1 MKKFIYFLV
10 PAIAIGFIAF
20 KSPMYQKSVNWLN
33 NVQQPVLQEQER
45 EKRDPNKNRSW
56 SAEEAEANATTLELV
71 QQSIT
76 AGKSLLAKNAKAFT
90 DVSQLGK
97 WISKGPFNMPGAFQ
111 FCEVD
116 EGTDDVYAV
125 SCGHYGGVQFIWKGT
140 LAGDNWKII
149 NPKNPSRFEDLIAIP
164 NGSNRRIIA
173 GHERGR
179 VMYTDNAGQTWTY
192 STGIPSGIFS
202 TIVNRQDNSVI
213 YATNGKIVY
222 RSTDKGTS
230 FSAFYTIGTANA
242 NSARLY
248 SPRWNN
254 QPNAIDVYMAVD
266 NRFFKMNAG
275 KTSFDVINSSI
286 ATGGRIGIGGDSRKL
301 WLTIDN
307 KWYYSTNVGQSFTYQ
322 STKDYYYGAESEG
335 MNTGQH
341 LGINPTN
348 PNIIIGGYA
357 HPLSSRNGG
366 VNQNNDAQNY
376 WGWYQNAV
384 GNDNKVRINYH
395 PDMQASQ
402 FFYDKT
408 GRLLSLRS
416 SDGGV
421 FRSYNEWE
429 KTSFPDGA
437 SIQSV
442 FYNISLYGQPTQE
455 TYRGGFIIGKN
466 NLNDLTVG
474 TQDQGWQNTR
484 LSTYNAP
491 VLSWDQVGGGDGPCC
506 ITGDGLIGWKM
517 DYFARNFTRINL
529 YNGTIYSGLAG
540 SASAEKVFPFTGGGY
555 FTPLVGDW
563 SDGNRAWALSQTLR
577 RVEYNTSSGEITGK
591 EDNLANSTNYIQG
604 IAQSRVN
611 PSVVYALHNGIVFK
625 STNKGTN
632 WSQIAA
638 QGATGVSG
646 SGDNRGMGWSSPLD
660 EKIVLFAS
668 QSGTA
673 VKTIF
678 SKNGGTTWTNV
689 TGSGANLFPNAE
701 VNGMAGTADG
711 KLVFASTNMGPY
723 VFIIAEEKW
732 YPLAIQSDMP
742 IFWGQIVYCQ
752 KYNGKEYARFSTW
765 GQGVWD
771 FEIATTTINPT
782 NTTISL
788 RGNNNKYV
796 CSENGLIDMTCN
808 RAAVGTWEK
817 FEVVTVNAGKVA
829 LKGNNGKYVCSENG
843 ARNITCNRSIIG
855 DWEQFTIIDAGGGA
869 IALQGNN
876 GKYLSSQNGTV
887 PMTCNST
894 TIGQYEKFFKQ
905 AQTLQPTA
913 AITEEVVENS
923 INKIVMYPNP
933 IENGEL
939 SLKGFSPTETY
950 ELSITNLNGNVL
962 FSEKINS
969 AKEQKIDLNH
979 KFPSGIYIVNVRSK
993 EFNKTLRLVVK

>member
-20 KSPMYQKSVNWLN
+20 KSPIYQKSVNWFD
-33 NVQQPVLQEQER
+33 NVQQPILQDQER
-45 EKRDPNKNRSW
+45 EGNNPNKNRSW
-56 SAEEAEANATTLELV
+56 TVEEAQENAASFALV
-71 QQSIT
+71 RQSIS
-76 AGKSLLAKNAKAFT
+76 AGKSLLAKNADAFT

-97 WISKGPFNMPGAFQ
+97 WISKGPFNMPGAFE

-125 SCGHYGGVQFIWKGT
+125 SSGHYGGVQFIWKGT
-140 LAGDNWKII
+140 LAGDKWKII
-149 NPKNPSRFEDLIAIP
+149 NPKNPSRFEDLIVIP

-173 GHERGR
+173 IHERGR
-179 VMYTDNAGQTWTY
+179 IMYSDNVGQTWTY
-192 STGIPSGIFS
+192 ATGSPSGLFS
-202 TIVNRQDNSVI
+202 TIVNRQDNNVL
-213 YATNGKIVY
+213 YTTDGKIVY

-242 NSARLY
+242 SSACLY
-248 SPRWNN
+248 TPRWST
-254 QPNAIDVYMAVD
+254 QPNAIDVYLAVD
-266 NRFFKMNAG
+266 SKFFKINAA
-275 KTSFDVINSSI
+275 KTSFDLVSSTI
-286 ATGGRIGIGGDSRKL
+286 PTGGRITMGGDSRKI
-301 WLTIDN
+301 WLVTN
-307 KWYYSTNVGQSFTYQ
+307 KRWNYSTNGGVNFTYQ
-322 STKDYYYGAESEG
+322 STKDWYYETQSEG
-335 MNTGQH
+335 MEPGKH
-341 LGINPTN
+341 VGVNPTN
-348 PNIIIGGYA
+348 PNIILGGGTFV
-357 HPLSSRNGG
+357 LSSRDGG
-366 VNQNNDAQNY
+366 VTQNVDAKNY

-395 PDMQASQ
+395 PDVQASQ

-408 GRLLSLRS
+408 GKLVSLRS
-416 SDGGV
+416 TDGGV

-429 KTSFPDGA
+429 KTSYPDGA

-442 FYNISLYGQPTQE
+442 FYNISLLGQPSQE
-455 TYRGGFIIGKN
+455 TYRGAFIIGKN

-484 LSTYNAP
+484 LNTYNAP

-529 YNGTIYSGLAG
+529 YNGTTYRGLSGA
-540 SASAEKVFPFTGGGY
+540 ASAEKVFTFTGGSY

-577 RVEYNTSSGEITGK
+577 RVEYNTTNQDITGK

-611 PSVVYALHNGIVFK
+611 PSVVYALHNGVAFK

-638 QGATGVSG
+638 QSATGMSG
-646 SGDNRGMGWSSPLD
+646 SGQNRGMGWSSPLD

-711 KLVFASTNMGPY
+711 KLVFASTRMGPY

-732 YPLAIQSDMP
+732 YPLAVQADMP

-771 FEIATTTINPT
+771 FEITTTSTLAIADNV
-782 NTTISL
+782 
-788 RGNNNKYV
+788 K
-796 CSENGLIDMTCN
+796 D
-808 RAAVGTWEK
+808 
-817 FEVVTVNAGKVA
+817 
-829 LKGNNGKYVCSENG
+829 
-843 ARNITCNRSIIG
+843 NITLN
-855 DWEQFTIIDAGGGA
+855 
-869 IALQGNN
+869 
-876 GKYLSSQNGTV
+876 V
-887 PMTCNST
+887 
-894 TIGQYEKFFKQ
+894 
-905 AQTLQPTA
+905 
-913 AITEEVVENS
+913 
-923 INKIVMYPNP
+923 YPNP
-933 IENGEL
+933 TSDLITIVL
-939 SLKGFSPTETY
+939 SE
-950 ELSITNLNGNVL
+950 NLNDKAEITIYNQAGQNVYNKVKQ
-962 FSEKINS
+962 FDNQMSIDMS
-969 AKEQKIDLNH
+969 AVS
-979 KFPSGIYIVNVRSK
+979 SGIYFCKVKSGSFEKTQKVIVK
-993 EFNKTLRLVVK
+993 H